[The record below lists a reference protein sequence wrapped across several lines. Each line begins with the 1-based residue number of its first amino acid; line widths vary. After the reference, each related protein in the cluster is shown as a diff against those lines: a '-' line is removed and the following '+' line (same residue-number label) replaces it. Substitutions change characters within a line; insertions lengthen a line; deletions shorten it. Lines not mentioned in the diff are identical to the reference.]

1 MVRKSPSEKAYCSE
15 DLSSHLRPFQ
25 GLYASHVCCSNKD
38 VLYNGGQHMLF
49 KGALLWGHMAIFIAW
64 THIVPL
70 NNLDYGG
77 IKVF

>member
-1 MVRKSPSEKAYCSE
+1 MLAVPC
-15 DLSSHLRPFQ
+15 
-25 GLYASHVCCSNKD
+25 KD
-38 VLYNGGQHMLF
+38 VLYSGGQHLLL
-49 KGALLWGHMAIFIAW
+49 KGAALWGHMALFITW